1 MYGLAG
7 ILVMLVSTMLI
18 LIWLPNYCSGAFCNI
33 HKTRLGPA
41 SGLKK
46 RKKSRTCAFQKCR
59 YIKGGLSSLYTAY
72 RSFVLSCHFRCE
84 DDLWE
89 ADTGTWFWDSWKWER
104 LSIEPPV
111 FHQVVHHLLQTSRL
125 CSSHLPR
132 QLCCHLVWLFSCL
145 CLAGTV
151 LQLWSDP
158 SKLSLS
164 TKYHKLKNTWINSD
178 LGSVPAHCHCCL
190 WSLDLIPRMAR
201 YVRDCNLPMNY
212 KRKPDQHDL
221 SLSALHS

>member
-1 MYGLAG
+1 
-7 ILVMLVSTMLI
+7 MLSVI
-18 LIWLPNYCSGAFCNI
+18 F
-33 HKTRLGPA
+33 TRQGWVQHLD
-41 SGLKK
+41 K
-46 RKKSRTCAFQKCR
+46 RNVKSRALVHFRSVDT
-59 YIKGGLSSLYTAY
+59 YIIIKGGLSSLYTAY
-72 RSFVLSCHFRCE
+72 RPFVLSCHFRHE

-151 LQLWSDP
+151 VQLWSDP